1 MPQVTRWPGGQ
12 KRVEANHKT
21 VVCFAWQWNICIT
34 GGGALGAWNPYGGAN
49 QARVEMVD
57 HLGLLEPEVIEIK
70 EQC

>member
-1 MPQVTRWPGGQ
+1 MAQMPQVTRRELKQIIRQLCVLLGNG
-12 KRVEANHKT
+12 
-21 VVCFAWQWNICIT
+21 NICIT

-57 HLGLLEPEVIEIK
+57 HLGFLEPEVIEIE